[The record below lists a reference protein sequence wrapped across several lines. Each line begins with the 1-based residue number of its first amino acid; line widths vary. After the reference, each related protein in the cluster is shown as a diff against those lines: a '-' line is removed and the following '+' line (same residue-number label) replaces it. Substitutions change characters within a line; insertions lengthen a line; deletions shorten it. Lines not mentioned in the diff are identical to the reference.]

1 MMPPHIYLP
10 LKRGEPMELK
20 KATDV
25 ELGFIKTLY
34 FRAFPSQERK
44 PFTLIRR
51 QRAKGLLEVWTAS
64 DGGIPVGFAIT
75 AVSDSLVLLDYL
87 AVSDVHRSKGLGSS
101 ILRALAEIYGD
112 TPIFLEIEKPDIHAK
127 NQSERLARKA
137 FYLRNG
143 YREAGINV
151 LLWGVKMEI
160 LTTADSLTFAECDRI
175 YDRIYGTRH
184 SQIIRELHL

>member
-1 MMPPHIYLP
+1 M
-10 LKRGEPMELK
+10 
-20 KATDV
+20 
-25 ELGFIKTLY
+25 
-34 FRAFPSQERK
+34 
-44 PFTLIRR
+44 
-51 QRAKGLLEVWTAS
+51 
-64 DGGIPVGFAIT
+64 
-75 AVSDSLVLLDYL
+75 LLDYL
-87 AVSDVHRSKGLGSS
+87 AVSDAHRSKGLGSS